1 MPATYGVLSAQDVYL
16 HRLVGG
22 VSKGAFGPINCSKLD
37 LTQPDPDVVTRVS
50 HMRTTRGQ
58 ALDSASVPKPMEI
71 EITFDDLAPDLI
83 AMGLLGTPAPYAQA
97 AATNVAA
104 TVRVYHDRWVAL
116 GKNSLTAFSISG
128 KTEGEDYEVN
138 LSGGL
143 LRALSTGA
151 IADDTDVSVTYSC
164 AARAGSDIYA
174 GTTSVIQLGIET
186 RGGNLFV
193 DGQSVDLDVWQANV
207 SPSGAL
213 AWISSEPMSVSLK
226 GTLITPAGKAG
237 PYRYRVHAPA

>member
-1 MPATYGVLSAQDVYL
+1 MSETYGILSAQDVYL

-37 LTQPDPDVVTRVS
+37 VTQPDPDVVTRVS
-50 HMRTTRGQ
+50 YMRTTRGQ

-71 EITFDDLAPDLI
+71 EIVFDDLAPDLI

-97 AATNVAA
+97 AATSTTAS
-104 TVRVYHDRWVAL
+104 VRVYHDRWVAI
-116 GKNSLTAFSISG
+116 GANSLTAFAITG

-138 LSGGL
+138 MEGGL
-143 LRALSTGA
+143 LRVLSTGD

-164 AARAGSDIYA
+164 SARTGTDIYA

-193 DGQSVDLDVWQANV
+193 DGQSVDLEVYQANV

-213 AWISSEPMSVSLK
+213 AWISSDPMSVTLK
-226 GTLITPAGKAG
+226 GTLVTPAGKAG
-237 PYRYRVHAPA
+237 PYRYRVHAAA